1 MQVVE
6 DPAGMEE
13 APGMVVAVEEAMVVV
28 VAAGVAEGVDL
39 TAALAVEEAATGE
52 DAGVAAASGVEA
64 AVDMGLAAMVAAA
77 GLLSTLPF
85 LRAWAHLHPS
95 MVLTGVLLQSKSVLM
110 FKVWFPLQPFALLK
124 PAVAITL
131 VSTSNRSP
139 GH

>member
-28 VAAGVAEGVDL
+28 GVAAGVAEGVDL
-39 TAALAVEEAATGE
+39 AAALAVVEEAATGE
-52 DAGVAAASGVEA
+52 DAGVAAALGVEA
-64 AVDMGLAAMVAAA
+64 AEDMVVAAMVAAA

-85 LRAWAHLHPS
+85 LLAWAHLHPS

-110 FKVWFPLQPFALLK
+110 FQVWFPLQPFA
-124 PAVAITL
+124 
-131 VSTSNRSP
+131 
-139 GH
+139 